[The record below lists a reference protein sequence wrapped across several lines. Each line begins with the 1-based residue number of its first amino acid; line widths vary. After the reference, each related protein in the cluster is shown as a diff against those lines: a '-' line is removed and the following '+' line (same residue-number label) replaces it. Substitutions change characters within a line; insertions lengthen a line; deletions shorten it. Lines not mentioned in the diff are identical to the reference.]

1 MSSITQLFV
10 SDMGNMSIPAPPW
23 INLPIDE
30 QIQYQVKETLEKH
43 PDRKVIMCFTYDENR
58 HPRMQKQVV
67 EI

>member
-1 MSSITQLFV
+1 MNSIAQLTV
-10 SDMGNMSIPAPPW
+10 SDMGNIIIPAPAW

-43 PDRKVIMCFTYDENR
+43 PERKVIMCFTYDENR
-58 HPRMQKQVV
+58 HPQMQKQVV